1 MTIGALEAAMNAQHD
16 HHHHHPETF
25 DVHGMLLFGDG
36 PLYFSHLPMFEHP
49 AHRFQVLMEVGF
61 RDDVLE
67 VLRAHRK
74 DGDIQTFVPERFDI
88 LELDPSG
95 GGPAR
100 TSVAGTVFQGH
111 FERGGTPIAEDV
123 TARIERV
130 SRFTR
135 LDPGPRHDDD
145 RALTYLCFGRAGGL
159 HLAHEITARP
169 DFDQV
174 LSVRIVPGTVRHD
187 PGVLVPGDVPATNFP
202 APVPATFG
210 RADTPARRLVAGD
223 TLEGAFS
230 PGVTRTGPHGFTA
243 RVEVL
248 GEIYMETGDLV

>member
-1 MTIGALEAAMNAQHD
+1 MSAQHD
-16 HHHHHPETF
+16 HHHHPVTF
-25 DVHGMLLFGDG
+25 DVHGMLLFGDD

-67 VLRAHRK
+67 VIRAHRK

-88 LELDPSG
+88 LELGPSG
-95 GGPAR
+95 PEPAR
-100 TSVAGTVFQGH
+100 TTVAGTIFQGH
-111 FERGGTPIAEDV
+111 FERGGIPIAEDV

-130 SRFTR
+130 SCFRV
-135 LDPGPRHDDD
+135 LDPEPLHDDD
-145 RALTYLCFGRAGGL
+145 RTLTYLCFGRAGRL

-174 LSVRIVPGTVRHD
+174 LAIRIVPGTVRHD
-187 PGVLVPGDVPATNFP
+187 PDVRVPFDVPAMDFP
-202 APVPATFG
+202 RPVPARFG
-210 RADTPARRLVAGD
+210 RVDTPARRLRAGD
-223 TLEGAFS
+223 TLEGAFD

-243 RVEVL
+243 QIEVL
-248 GEIYMETGDLV
+248 GEIYMETGDLA